1 MSKNDF
7 FIAGRWRNRDNIQVV
22 LDAVRSSGYS
32 AYCFIENAYKAED
45 FEVGAKGVDPDE
57 FMTKTEALP
66 QDDPLMRMIF
76 EVDMA
81 AEREADSFL
90 LVLPAGIAA
99 HIESGVAYGLGKK
112 CYAVGEF
119 EKTESLYCIF
129 DKVFPNIGSLQE
141 WLDKRK

>member
-22 LDAVRSSGYS
+22 LDVVRTSGHS

-45 FEVGAKGVDPDE
+45 FEVGAKGVDPND
-57 FMTKTEALP
+57 FMTKTEALR
-66 QDDPLMRMIF
+66 QDDPLMREIF

-81 AEREADSFL
+81 AEREADAFL
-90 LVLPAGIAA
+90 LVLPAGIAS

-119 EKTESLYCIF
+119 EKTESLYSIF
-129 DKVFPNIGSLQE
+129 DQVFPDISSLQE
-141 WLDKRK
+141 WLGKHK